1 MKYTKEQKQ
10 LLGDNIWVRR
20 VMLDMSREELGKAYG
35 CGVTMVCNWERG
47 ANPPHSSKIKDLA
60 KILKCSIH
68 ELHRPYHIPK
78 LSFTETDKVIEKKE
92 EPVTSDIVSE
102 ASKVFIGSY
111 TQSSLEAVKPKVKP
125 VEEKQPVKE
134 VKPEEK
140 GSISDRL
147 NHIYDT
153 LFNTL
158 AELDE
163 LKADIS
169 KIEKVTTMLKEIQGL

>member
-1 MKYTKEQKQ
+1 MNYTKEQKQ
-10 LLGDNIWVRR
+10 ILGDNIWVRR
-20 VMLDMSREELGKAYG
+20 VMLGMSRAELGEAYG
-35 CGVTMVCNWERG
+35 CGVGTISYWERG
-47 ANPPHSSKIKDLA
+47 ASVPPRDRMRDLA
-60 KILKCSIH
+60 KILNCSIH
-68 ELHRPYHIPK
+68 ELHRPYRIPK
-78 LSFTETDKVIEKKE
+78 LSFTETDKVIVKQEV
-92 EPVTSDIVSE
+92 PVTSDIVSE

-111 TQSSLEAVKPKVKP
+111 TQSSVEAVKPKVKP
-125 VEEKQPVKE
+125 VKEVKPVE

-163 LKADIS
+163 LKGDIA